1 MDNLY
6 IQKVLNGDYAG
17 FSYFVEKYKDMAYS
31 IAFRI
36 VNNSEDAEEIVQDSF
51 IKAFKSLN
59 KFRHDSKFSTWL
71 YRIVVNNS
79 LSKVKR
85 RKIDSGNIDLDKVSD
100 IAIAEIESTYNHLSH
115 DDQKKYINLALNEL
129 NIEDRLLLTLYYLNE
144 NSLEEISEITE
155 IKNENLKMKIH
166 RARQKMYIVLK
177 KKLKS
182 EIKNLL

>member
-6 IQKVLNGDYAG
+6 IQKVLNGDYTG
-17 FSYFVEKYKDMAYS
+17 FSYFVDKYKDMAYS

-51 IKAFKSLN
+51 VKSFKSLN
-59 KFRHDSKFSTWL
+59 KFRHDSKFSTWF

-85 RKIDSGNIDLDKVSD
+85 RKIDSGNIDLENVSNVV
-100 IAIAEIESTYNHLSH
+100 IEEIESTYYQLTQA
-115 DDQKKYINLALNEL
+115 DQQKYINIALNHL
-129 NIEDRLLLTLYYLNE
+129 NAEDSLLLTLYYLNE
-144 NSLEEISEITE
+144 NSLDEISEITE

-166 RARQKMYIVLK
+166 RARQKMYIVLEK
-177 KKLKS
+177 ELKS

>member
-6 IQKVLNGDYAG
+6 IQKVLSGDYTG
-17 FSYFVEKYKDMAYS
+17 FSYFIDKYKDMAYS

-51 IKAFKSLN
+51 VKSFKSLN
-59 KFRHDSKFSTWL
+59 KFRQDSKFSTWF

-85 RKIDSGNIDLDKVSD
+85 RKIDSGNIDLENVSD
-100 IAIAEIESTYNHLSH
+100 VAIEEIESTYNHLTQA
-115 DDQKKYINLALNEL
+115 DQQKYINIALNQL
-129 NIEDRLLLTLYYLNE
+129 NVEDSLLLTLYYLNE

-166 RARQKMYIVLK
+166 RARQKMYIVLEK
-177 KKLKS
+177 ELKS